1 MSTTKIIIIG
11 NGGVGKSSFIKTIN
25 TDIFQE
31 KYESTIGYNKHNMKF
46 LTNRGK
52 IDIQLIDTAGQETI
66 GTVHS
71 DLYNDIDAAILMFDL
86 TSRITYNAIPTW
98 YRDLQK
104 ITQNKNL
111 PVVIVGNKL
120 DLERKVKQ
128 NTITY
133 PKKNNIPYIETS
145 IKNRDNLIHVF
156 NELFPKIFKDDG
168 IKCVINDQKS
178 PIKKE
183 ESSKKRKLDEEESDN
198 NEKEDTKKTKED
210 TKKTKSEESFKLKSS
225 NNPWYFF

>member
-11 NGGVGKSSFIKTIN
+11 DGGVGKSTFTKTIN
-25 TDIFQE
+25 TDIFDE
-31 KYESTIGYNKHNMKF
+31 KYKSTIGYSKHNMKL

-52 IDIQLIDTAGQETI
+52 IDIQLIDTAGQEKI
-66 GTVHS
+66 GSVHS
-71 DLYNDIDAAILMFDL
+71 ELYKDIDGAIIMFDL

-104 ITQNKNL
+104 ITQNKDFQ
-111 PVVIVGNKL
+111 VVIVGNKL

-145 IKNRDNLIHVF
+145 IKNRDNLINVF
-156 NELFPKIFKDDG
+156 NELLPKVFSDNEIRCVFKEV
-168 IKCVINDQKS
+168 KEE
-178 PIKKE
+178 PKKE
-183 ESSKKRKLDEEESDN
+183 LKRNLSDNKSSKKRKLDD
-198 NEKEDTKKTKED
+198 EDSKDEDSKKSKPN
-210 TKKTKSEESFKLKSS
+210 ESFKF
-225 NNPWYFF
+225 NTTNPWSFFTR